1 MRDIVITLIVF
12 GSLPY
17 ILSKPY
23 IGVLVWSWLGY
34 MNPHRLAWGFAY
46 DMPFAQI
53 VAIVLFISLAFNRE
67 AKRIPVTGL
76 TVLWGLFLGW
86 MCLSTLQAV
95 YPDGAQTMLVKVFKI
110 QLIIWITM
118 MVMVNRQRIELLL
131 WVIVGS
137 IGYFSIK
144 GGVFTLVT
152 GGSFRVWGPTGS
164 YIEGNNELALA
175 ALMVLPLMWYLR
187 SVNTN
192 KWVRLGLLGS
202 IILSAVSAFGSQ
214 SRGALLAGLSMAFFL
229 WLKGVSGGRKII
241 AGIAIAGSIAL
252 LVAFMPNSW
261 HERMGTIQTYEE
273 DESAMGRI
281 NAWWFAYNVA
291 NDRFLGAG
299 FEPWSFEMFSI
310 YMPSSKSA
318 HAAHSIYFSVLG
330 EHGWGGL
337 LLFLLILWVAWRTA
351 SGIIR
356 EVKGNSD
363 MEWLAQLARM
373 LQVSLVAYC
382 TGGAFLSLAYYD
394 LPWHIISLLVIG
406 KVIAQKS
413 KLDFNQSFVK
423 SR

>member
-67 AKRIPVTGL
+67 TKRIPVTGL

-86 MCLSTLQAV
+86 MCLSTLYAV

-144 GGVFTLVT
+144 GGVFTLAT
-152 GGSFRVWGPTGS
+152 GGAFRVWGPTGS
-164 YIEGNNELALA
+164 YVEGNNELALA
-175 ALMVLPLMWYLR
+175 TLMVLPLMWYLR

-192 KWVRLGLLGS
+192 KWVRLGLLGA
-202 IILSAVSAFGSQ
+202 IILSAVSAFGSH

-229 WLKGVSGGRKII
+229 WLKGVSGMRKIV
-241 AGIAIAGSIAL
+241 AGIAIVGSIAL
-252 LVAFMPNSW
+252 LMAFMPDSW

-273 DESAMGRI
+273 DASAMGRI
-281 NAWWFAYNVA
+281 HSWLFAYNVA

-299 FEPWSFEMFSI
+299 FEPWSFEMFAI
-310 YMPSSKSA
+310 YRPESPSA

-337 LLFLLILWVAWRTA
+337 ILFLLILWVAWRTA

-382 TGGAFLSLAYYD
+382 TGGAFLSLSYYD

-413 KLDFNQSFVK
+413 KPDFNQSFVK
-423 SR
+423 S